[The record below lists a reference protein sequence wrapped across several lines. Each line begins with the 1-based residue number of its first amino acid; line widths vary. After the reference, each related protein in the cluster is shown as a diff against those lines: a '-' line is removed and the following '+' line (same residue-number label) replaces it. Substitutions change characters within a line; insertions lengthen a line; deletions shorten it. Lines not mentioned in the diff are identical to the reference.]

1 MNEGLPSFA
10 FKRWQMQYT
19 ERKHAKQVLKT
30 SFSFIHR
37 YFSRYSDASTQGS
50 QEFIYLDGLI
60 WFRYQMIV
68 RAETKKPF
76 VDLCRVIANQ
86 NR

>member
-1 MNEGLPSFA
+1 MKGYQALHLQDGRCS
-10 FKRWQMQYT
+10 MQYT

-30 SFSFIHR
+30 SFSFIYW
-37 YFSRYSDASTQGS
+37 YFSHYSDASTQGS

-68 RAETKKPF
+68 RAETKKSF
-76 VDLCRVIANQ
+76 AE
-86 NR
+86 